1 MHRNTEDFHASSQK
15 TPLDERSR
23 HLRRLVVRALEGGGR
38 GHVGS
43 SMSLIEIMRVLYDDI
58 VRFRPDQPGW
68 PLRDRVILSKGH
80 GCLAQYALLAD
91 KGFFD
96 SAELDTFCQRDSILG
111 GHPDANKVPGV
122 ETSTGALGH
131 GLSVGLGMAL
141 AAKMQ
146 RRDSRLHLIRTRIA
160 MAHCFINQREAF
172 CDERRV
178 PQATV
183 LAFEDN
189 DRAIRIEPCLLMRM
203 LQQQKRSQT
212 HDFRFARKKTQQ
224 QPRQSDRFL
233 TQHRLDMR
241 AATARGVAFVEDQIY
256 DRRHGGEPL

>member
-1 MHRNTEDFHASSQK
+1 
-15 TPLDERSR
+15 
-23 HLRRLVVRALEGGGR
+23 
-38 GHVGS
+38 
-43 SMSLIEIMRVLYDDI
+43 MSLIEIMRVLYDDI

-146 RRDSRLHLIRTRIA
+146 RRDSRVFVIMGDGEIDEGSVWEAAMCSGKHRLANLVALIDYNKIQSAGPTREIQDLEPLYDKWQSFGFSTVEVNGHDVVA
-160 MAHCFINQREAF
+160 LNEAL
-172 CDERRV
+172 RRV
-178 PQATV
+178 PFSDGRPNAIICHTV
-183 LAFEDN
+183 KGKGIPFAEN
-189 DRAIRIEPCLLMRM
+189 DPAWHHKSKLPAEVV
-203 LQQQKRSQT
+203 RS
-212 HDFRFARKKTQQ
+212 
-224 QPRQSDRFL
+224 
-233 TQHRLDMR
+233 MY
-241 AATARGVAFVEDQIY
+241 AALE
-256 DRRHGGEPL
+256 

>member
-146 RRDSRLHLIRTRIA
+146 RRDSRLHLIRTRTAIMA
-160 MAHCFINQREAF
+160 MSGNSATSAN
-172 CDERRV
+172 DETMISTNRLV
-178 PQATV
+178 AP
-183 LAFEDN
+183 
-189 DRAIRIEPCLLMRM
+189 
-203 LQQQKRSQT
+203 
-212 HDFRFARKKTQQ
+212 
-224 QPRQSDRFL
+224 PR
-233 TQHRLDMR
+233 
-241 AATARGVAFVEDQIY
+241 G
-256 DRRHGGEPL
+256 